1 MPSKEQP
8 AVGNLFPEEE
18 PAIGSLFSE
27 EEPATGNLFPQAS
40 QERLGDIP
48 ERLDAVAP
56 EQTVPLIMQG
66 GEETLTTSFGK
77 QALGSFLSNVIKAAQ
92 LADTPRRITSNI
104 QELEMRHGT
113 PILFRAGETVF
124 GKGIPHEELVQAFID
139 GWHGEEYSTVAERA
153 AKIALPGTLYPK
165 VEKWIDNHERF
176 PGTHI
181 RVEPFVTAGEF
192 TINFGADLLWDAF
205 FWGGVGKAVLKTPGI
220 RGLFNDV
227 PDRILHKGFQES
239 VKWKI
244 NKYQM
249 FDNVVNNLSNAGR
262 YVGKNGERV
271 GKVWADDAAE
281 IAEVWGKEYAFKP
294 IQGVWPHE
302 PSIKESIELASR
314 RGIPVEYVDDLP
326 EGTVGRYSYVHNS
339 EGDIL
344 SKKIKMSTNA
354 KDKLGKILDFIP
366 DWTISTEG
374 QVFLHELGHDVFVTS
389 PVGAQNAWKNH
400 IADARR
406 EILEGANVKYDFGP
420 DSPLT
425 GTKKAWWTVGAE
437 EVDEKEIVEKFS
449 TKYGFTV
456 ASPDEVF
463 SDIFALMNSGDA
475 GRIHNRMAAAY
486 IDFMKASDV
495 PYIDVNDVKK
505 TLMAR
510 EFIEQVT
517 SSTVKKSGFEG
528 GADITVKPF
537 VSKSKLNKQIE
548 AINHG
553 RLVKL
558 DELTPH
564 QIQSVAAD
572 ITVAA
577 NAPKNFSAWVSA
589 GSMGG
594 IPSWR
599 MYEIMGIPEAYKL
612 IDDAMTV
619 STIAHAKRSDWV
631 FNMKKQFKKNF
642 GETWTDDSI
651 YDDIA
656 SRFADEGPEAI
667 LEGAEDVSPEIIS
680 YIRSAVEADRDLHWN
695 PMADILEEAGL
706 IGKGLDIDDL
716 PARHE
721 FYFHRRNFR
730 HDIIKRIGAGKGVLP
745 SDYRI
750 QRAMAKKL
758 PKGVS
763 APEVIARSANENVFR
778 RDWSNITS
786 MAYRESLRKVY
797 FEPAASRMDGILNLL
812 DGAVKDEA
820 KEYSTNWIRHVR
832 GMPSTWD
839 SKLNRLNKKVFGP
852 AYSHVFGKEMS
863 ERSFERFA
871 GEMRKLAYGG
881 TISFNTRSLIKQG
894 FQSQLTIATIGNK
907 ATLAGW
913 ESMFTPGG
921 KQLLKHFPVTVGGN
935 RLAMSSFD
943 ISSKEGLSKLTTT
956 YANAIKFGAK
966 PFSAVDMYM
975 NVAGAGNGALFYI
988 ANNSQANLNRVIEY
1002 AAKKSVQKKLTPQN
1016 FWDTLASMA
1025 DDGLI
1030 DDWIDM
1036 ANRNIKV
1043 TQFSYNPWDM
1053 PAHLWSAVGKNT
1065 LQFTNWPSH
1074 FFGAFIPQMYRQ
1086 AVKGVNVFG
1095 LRSTAAQRIAPFSYI
1110 TKMAAISAVA
1120 RGMGYNMDYL
1130 AVTGP
1135 LPTGRVGGFFELP
1148 VPVTP
1153 STEMAIVL
1161 GNIAVGALESIG
1173 EQDSDRLKSGIKSLP
1188 KAMQP
1193 YILAGNTLSRINTV
1207 RVGEAPI
1214 DFIFL
1219 PKTREQKREATSLE
1233 RLPGLRTGLEPLD

>member
-1 MPSKEQP
+1 MQMPSKEQP
-8 AVGNLFPEEE
+8 AVGNLFPEEK
-18 PAIGSLFSE
+18 S
-27 EEPATGNLFPQAS
+27 ATGNLFPEEEEEPAV
-40 QERLGDIP
+40 GDLFP
-48 ERLDAVAP
+48 ETISIFSRETQGRLDAVP
-56 EQTVPLIMQG
+56 LEQTVPLIMQG
-66 GEETLTTSFGK
+66 NDESLAALFGK
-77 QALGSFLSNVIKAAQ
+77 EALGSLLTNVIKGAQ
-92 LADTPRRITSNI
+92 LIDTPRRIASNI
-104 QELEMRHGT
+104 QDLEMKHGI
-113 PILFRAGETVF
+113 PLLFRAGETVF
-124 GKGIPHEELVQAFID
+124 GTGKGIPHDELVQAFID
-139 GWHGEEYSTVAERA
+139 GWHGEEYSDA
-153 AKIALPGTLYPK
+153 ATKIKRMVLPAPLYDK

-181 RVEPFVTAGEF
+181 RVKPFVTAGKF
-192 TINFGADLLWDAF
+192 TINMGADILWDAF
-205 FWGGVGKAVLKTPGI
+205 FWGGIGQVALKAPGI
-220 RGLFNDV
+220 KGIFNDV
-227 PDRILHKGFQES
+227 PDNVLHKGFQEA
-239 VKWKI
+239 VKWKAK
-244 NKYQM
+244 KYNM
-249 FDNVVNNLSNAGR
+249 FDNVINNLSDAGR
-262 YVGKNGERV
+262 YVGKNGERA
-271 GKVWADDAAE
+271 GKVWGDDAAE
-281 IAEVWGKEYAFKP
+281 IAEVWGKEYGFKP

-302 PSIKESIELASR
+302 PSIKENMELAER
-314 RGIPVEYVDDLP
+314 YGMTVLP
-326 EGTVGRYSYVHNS
+326 IAPQNPQALASFTRLDNTIRIRP
-339 EGDIL
+339 DIAEKL
-344 SKKIKMSTNA
+344 KALDPNWTST
-354 KDKLGKILDFIP
+354 
-366 DWTISTEG
+366 TEG
-374 QVFLHELGHDVFVTS
+374 GVFLHELGHGIWHNLPEESKDSFAVYIREARSKVFKKQTPLIPTMEDLAERS
-389 PVGAQNAWKNH
+389 EKT
-400 IADARR
+400 
-406 EILEGANVKYDFGP
+406 LELFPTLYG
-420 DSPLT
+420 SSS
-425 GTKKAWWTVGAE
+425 TVEA
-437 EVDEKEIVEKFS
+437 F
-449 TKYGFTV
+449 
-456 ASPDEVF
+456 AEVF
-463 SDIFALMNSGDA
+463 SFINQGRAGDV
-475 GRIHNRMAAAY
+475 HHKLAAAY
-486 IDFMKASDV
+486 IDAMKNAGI
-495 PYIDVNDVKK
+495 PYIDINDVKK

-510 EFIEQVT
+510 EFIDQVT
-517 SSTVKKSGFEG
+517 KPTLKKVTDGE
-528 GADITVKPF
+528 DIAIKPF
-537 VSKSKLNKQIE
+537 VSSAKLNKQIE

-553 RLVKL
+553 KLAKL
-558 DELTPH
+558 DELSPH
-564 QIQSVAAD
+564 QIQAIAAD
-572 ITVAA
+572 ITTAA

-589 GSMGG
+589 GSIGG

-619 STIAHAKRSDWV
+619 STIAYAKRSDWV
-631 FNMKKQFKKNF
+631 FNMKKQFKKEF

-656 SRFADEGPEAI
+656 SRFADEGPEAV
-667 LEGAEDVSPEIIS
+667 LEGAKDVSSEIRS
-680 YIRSAVEADRDLHWN
+680 YISSVVEADRELHWN
-695 PMADILEEAGL
+695 AMADLLEEAGL

-730 HDIIKRIGAGKGVLP
+730 HDIIKRVEAGKGVLP

-763 APEVIARSANENVFR
+763 APEVIARSADENVFR
-778 RDWSNITS
+778 RDWTNITS
-786 MAYRESLRKVY
+786 MAYRESLRKLY
-797 FEPAASRMDGILNLL
+797 FEPAASRMDGILDLL
-812 DGAVKDEA
+812 DGAIKDEA
-820 KEYSTNWIRHVR
+820 KEYSTNWVRHVR
-832 GMPSTWD
+832 GMPSAWD

-943 ISSKEGLSKLTTT
+943 ISTKEGLNRLTTT

-988 ANNSQANLNRVIEY
+988 ANNSQANLNRVVEY

-1053 PAHLWSAVGKNT
+1053 PAHLWSSVGKNT

-1095 LRSTAAQRIAPFSYI
+1095 LRATAAQRIAPFSYI
-1110 TKMAAISAVA
+1110 TKMAAIAAVA

-1130 AVTGP
+1130 AITGP

-1161 GNIAVGALESIG
+1161 GNIAVGALESVG
-1173 EQDSDRLKSGIKSLP
+1173 EQDSRRLKDGLKSLP

-1193 YILAGNTLSRINTV
+1193 YILAGNTLSRINSV
-1207 RVGEAPI
+1207 RAGKAPV

-1219 PKTREQKREATSLE
+1219 PKTREKETEPSILE
-1233 RLPGLRTGLEPLD
+1233 GLPGLKTGLKPLR